1 MDYKAFKKQLSKVE
15 RAYELLSKEG
25 DGSEV
30 EMDLLRAYTKKLY
43 ELTFPEDSSTDV
55 EVAEPQPKVI
65 VEKEVV
71 EAEVQDAP
79 VTEALEEEVVP
90 PAPSVSIPLEV
101 MELFETKE
109 AVELS
114 DKLSIATVS
123 NIEQSMSINEKIL
136 TINDLFNGQNDA
148 FRTCLSKLEG
158 MSSFSEAKEYLASDI
173 AQTYDWSNEEK
184 RKKAIVFIELIHRRF
199 A

>member
-43 ELTFPEDSSTDV
+43 ELTFPEGTPVVEEVVDSES
-55 EVAEPQPKVI
+55 I
-65 VEKEVV
+65 IEKEVV
-71 EAEVQDAP
+71 EAEAQDAP
-79 VTEALEEEVVP
+79 VMETPEEETIP
-90 PAPSVSIPLEV
+90 PAQSVSIPPEV

-148 FRTCLSKLEG
+148 FKTCLAKLEG

-173 AQTYDWSNEEK
+173 AQAYGWSDEEK
-184 RKKAIVFIELIHRRF
+184 KKKAIVFIELIHRRF